1 VQNTVQATRN
11 WVEKGA
17 RFGHFTKGV
26 IYGLIGALALKVAIG
41 NGGRVAGEHE
51 AVQVVGRQPFGE
63 VLLVAIAVGLFGYAL
78 WRVIEGVQDTG
89 HKGSDGKGILQ
100 RFGAI
105 ASGVANGALAVA
117 VVQLAL
123 GDAESGG
130 ARSWV
135 GKVLEQPFGAM
146 LLAVVGGGIVIAGVV
161 QFYQAYTK
169 RFLADFRWAAMTPT
183 ERRWVTRIGQVGYCA
198 RGIVFLIVGIG
209 LLKAALSHN
218 ASEARDTRQA
228 LLEIASS
235 GYGQFLLGLVAVG
248 LVAFGLFMVASAR
261 YRTIPT

>member
-1 VQNTVQATRN
+1 
-11 WVEKGA
+11 
-17 RFGHFTKGV
+17 
-26 IYGLIGALALKVAIG
+26 
-41 NGGRVAGEHE
+41 
-51 AVQVVGRQPFGE
+51 
-63 VLLVAIAVGLFGYAL
+63 
-78 WRVIEGVQDTG
+78 
-89 HKGSDGKGILQ
+89 
-100 RFGAI
+100 
-105 ASGVANGALAVA
+105 
-117 VVQLAL
+117 
-123 GDAESGG
+123 
-130 ARSWV
+130 V